1 MKLDKNLSGVQR
13 ASNALLLSRALMPA
27 ARIAELEEVIKTFY
41 EVDVVSQE
49 ILEMGSNLEIRIPNV
64 DYTPHGLKVVRY
76 FQENRNLHTLERRWR
91 EHFLTVMNP
100 QHLPAL
106 WSVEHNREPE
116 EKWSNSQNDHYQMDP
131 NVSAIKEKI
140 TIS

>member
-1 MKLDKNLSGVQR
+1 
-13 ASNALLLSRALMPA
+13 MPA